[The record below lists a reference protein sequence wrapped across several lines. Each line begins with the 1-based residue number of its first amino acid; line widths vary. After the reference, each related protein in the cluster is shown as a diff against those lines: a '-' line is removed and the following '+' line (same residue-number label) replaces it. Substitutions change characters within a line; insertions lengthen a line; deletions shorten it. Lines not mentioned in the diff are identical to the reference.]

1 MVGIHSQEKFADDIA
16 NYIISRVV
24 GTHPEDEVTNERPSK
39 SFLIGTL
46 AARKERDLEE
56 QVKFDDEGKAASI
69 RASRLKV
76 SVLTSRHELESTP
89 EVTIKVTGNIYY
101 QIKIKNKETS
111 EISSS
116 QTNEESDSKKDKKH
130 QWKRLSFSHLHK
142 LNILLNPEFYV
153 DFSQVQ
159 EIANNDPL
167 IFKPIPDNLWK
178 AKIYVKK
185 TDFNENDYLI
195 SFNYE
200 NESREQ
206 NKLDLD
212 QDQQDS
218 SKTKETEKR
227 FDGFERTLFNCKLE
241 IDVGS
246 LKTEEFRDEYL
257 YESYPQRYYYD
268 FRTVNC
274 QAEWVEDR
282 KKFVTEHF
290 GRFEQENIR
299 PKDSISDLHL
309 TFSNL
314 MSSESAISSLDSFV
328 NEMKIYLEIYKN
340 NIPSNITEDG
350 FQPRIAD
357 RELTWRERKDLIK
370 HFDNLINQVEIG
382 LNLLKSNPNVKEA
395 FLKTNQTFENYY
407 LNQGTSNAGWR
418 LFQIAFFLSNIESV
432 VEKKDLDVVNVLH
445 VDTGGG
451 KSEAYF
457 ALVVFASFYERMT
470 GKNEGVSAIVKF
482 PLRMLSIQQLERISG
497 VIINAE
503 AVRQKYCDMFP
514 GVPFSLGYYV
524 GSSDDFPDLYVKVR
538 NTLYNEKH
546 ELISPAP
553 ISKIISKCPLCSP
566 DSKGNIRLIDDKKGK
581 RIIHN
586 CDRCGGNYYIYQS
599 DREVFRWRP
608 TVVVST
614 VDKWAG
620 LSGQRRIRN
629 LLGGNGSMCPEGHG
643 FIPSGDICEKDKKE
657 DFKCEN
663 IGENKDSHNGP
674 ILSIQDEMH
683 LLREGFGTISA
694 HFEGLIETIVE
705 DISNHKLKHIAMSAT
720 LNGTKKQIE
729 ELYNKNYFVIP
740 GRCPEGSGSPKDFFF
755 EKKEGPKRI
764 IYGLKPNLRDNHYA
778 SLRTLLHFA
787 EFIINAQK
795 DLNLDLNNFSSKY
808 NLNNSS
814 EAQELLNQYLIPLT
828 YHIKKQDA
836 YDMERLK
843 DAVVGDYLKTHFN
856 GSDVKGEVLTG
867 DSSLDQLKEAIDKVR
882 DYVKNY
888 DPKDVNNQGLI
899 FEPIYS
905 TSVVSHGVDLTEL
918 NFMIFQG
925 LPYSTSEYIQA
936 LSRVGRK
943 NLGIVLLWFYPN
955 RVRDDSF
962 YRNFDRYH
970 NSLDHEVRPIPINRS
985 SRLGLQQ
992 TINSMFCAG
1001 IINYLSNKKGR
1012 PLYYKSHVS
1021 ELSLKDQEE
1030 LVAFI
1035 KKTYGKDG
1043 LDINIH
1049 DEVRK
1054 RVDYITR
1061 GNAKE
1066 KDFFPNI
1073 LSKSPET
1080 FFRNQSGMRG
1090 IQKQLV
1096 LEAKP
1101 ENIRILKQL
1110 AALL

>member
-1 MVGIHSQEKFADDIA
+1 MVGIYSQEKFADDIV
-16 NYIISRVV
+16 NYIISRVT
-24 GTHPEDEVTNERPSK
+24 GTHPEDEVINEKPSK

-46 AARKERDLEE
+46 AARKELDLEDE
-56 QVKFDDEGKAASI
+56 IKLDDEGKAASI

-76 SVLTSRHELESTP
+76 SVLIARHEFELNP
-89 EVTIKVTGNIYY
+89 EVTIKATGNVYY
-101 QIKIKNKETS
+101 QIKIKKDDAPKTP
-111 EISSS
+111 SS
-116 QTNEESDSKKDKKH
+116 QNEESDSQRDKKY
-130 QWKRLSFSHLHK
+130 QWKRLSFSHQQK
-142 LNILLNPEFYV
+142 LNILFSPEFYV
-153 DFSQVQ
+153 DFSQVRD
-159 EIANNDPL
+159 IANKDPL
-167 IFKPIPDNLWK
+167 ISKPIPDRLWK
-178 AKIYVKK
+178 AKIHVTK
-185 TDFNENDYLI
+185 TDFNEKDLLI

-200 NESREQ
+200 NESKEQ
-206 NKLDLD
+206 NQQGQDP
-212 QDQQDS
+212 DQQES
-218 SKTKETEKR
+218 SKQKEKEKK

-241 IDVGS
+241 INVGN
-246 LKTEEFRDEYL
+246 LPIKEFCDNYL
-257 YESYPQRYYYD
+257 YEDYEQRYYYD

-274 QAEWVEDR
+274 QAKWIEGR
-282 KKFVTEHF
+282 KQFVTEHF

-299 PKDSISDLHL
+299 PKDSISNLDL
-309 TFSNL
+309 TFFNL
-314 MSSESAISSLDSFV
+314 MSSEGAISSLDGFV
-328 NEMKIYLEIYKN
+328 NEMKKYLETYKN
-340 NIPSNITEDG
+340 NIPPNITEDG
-350 FQPRIAD
+350 FQQRVID
-357 RELTWRERKDLIK
+357 REITWKERINLVK
-370 HFDNLINQVEIG
+370 HFTELINQVEKG
-382 LNLLKSNPNVKEA
+382 LNLIKSNPNVKEA
-395 FLKTNQTFENYY
+395 FLKTNETFENYY
-407 LNQGTSNAGWR
+407 LNQGIPNAGWR
-418 LFQIAFFLSNIESV
+418 LFQIAFFLSSIESV

-457 ALVVFASFYERMT
+457 ALVIFTSFYERMT
-470 GKNEGVSAIVKF
+470 GKKEGVSAIVKF
-482 PLRMLSIQQLERISG
+482 PLRMLSIQQLERISS
-497 VIINAE
+497 IIIHAE
-503 AVRQKYCDMFP
+503 AIRKKYNDVFT
-514 GVPFSLGYYV
+514 GFPFSLGYYV
-524 GSSDDFPDLYVKVR
+524 GSDDDFPDLYDKVR
-538 NTLYNEKH
+538 KNLYDENKN
-546 ELISPAP
+546 LISPAP
-553 ISKIISKCPLCSP
+553 TSKIISKCPLCRP
-566 DSKGNIRLIDDKKGK
+566 DSKGNIRLIDDEKGK
-581 RIIHN
+581 RIIHK
-586 CDRCGGNYYIYQS
+586 CDKCGGEYYIYQS

-620 LSGQRRIRN
+620 LSQQRRARS
-629 LLGGNGSMCPEGHG
+629 LLGGNGSMCLEEHG
-643 FIPSGDICEKDKKE
+643 FIPSGDKCEDKAE
-657 DFKCEN
+657 EEFKCEN
-663 IGENKDSHNGP
+663 IGENKKNYSGP

-705 DISNHKLKHIAMSAT
+705 DTSSHKLKHIAMSAT

-729 ELYNKNYFVIP
+729 ELYNKYYFVIP
-740 GRCPEGSGSPKDFFF
+740 GRCPEGAGSPNDFFF

-795 DLNLDLNNFSSKY
+795 DFNSNPNSFSIKY
-808 NLNNSS
+808 YLKDSS
-814 EAQELLNQYLIPLT
+814 GAQELINQYLIPLT

-836 YDMERLK
+836 YDMGRLK
-843 DAVVGDYLKTHFN
+843 DAVVGDRLKTHFN

-888 DPKDVNNQGLI
+888 DPKVVDNSGLI
-899 FEPIYS
+899 FEPIYA

-1012 PLYYKSHVS
+1012 PLYYKIHVS
-1021 ELSLKDQEE
+1021 ELALKDQEE
-1030 LVAFI
+1030 LVEFI
-1035 KKTYGKDG
+1035 KKTYGEDG

-1049 DEVRK
+1049 DEVQK
-1054 RVDYITR
+1054 RIDYITR

-1066 KDFFPNI
+1066 KHFFPNI
-1073 LSKSPET
+1073 LSKSVEP

-1101 ENIRILKQL
+1101 ENERILKQKE
-1110 AALL
+1110 ALP

>member
-1 MVGIHSQEKFADDIA
+1 MVGIQSQEKFADDIV

-24 GTHPEDEVTNERPSK
+24 GTHPEDEVINERPSK

-56 QVKFDDEGKAASI
+56 QVKLDDEGKAASI

-76 SVLTSRHELESTP
+76 SVLTSRHELESNP
-89 EVTIKVTGNIYY
+89 EVTIKTTGNIYY
-101 QIKIKNKETS
+101 QIKHEKNDASELPTS
-111 EISSS
+111 EDNEKPSS
-116 QTNEESDSKKDKKH
+116 EKEKKH
-130 QWKRLSFSHLHK
+130 QWKRLNFSHIYK
-142 LNILLNPEFYV
+142 LNILLNQEFYV

-159 EIANNDPL
+159 KTANNDPL
-167 IFKPIPDNLWK
+167 ILKPIPANLWK
-178 AKIYVKK
+178 AKISVKT
-185 TDFNENDYLI
+185 TDFNEKDLLI

-200 NESREQ
+200 NESKEQ
-206 NKLDLD
+206 NQQDND
-212 QDQQDS
+212 QDQQDL
-218 SKTKETEKR
+218 SKLKEKGKK

-241 IDVGS
+241 IDVGN
-246 LKTEEFRDEYL
+246 LPIKEFCDEYL
-257 YESYPQRYYYD
+257 YENYKQRYYYD

-274 QAEWVEDR
+274 QAGWVEGR

-299 PKDSISDLHL
+299 PKEGISKLNL
-309 TFSNL
+309 IFSNL
-314 MSSESAISSLDSFV
+314 ISSESAISSLDLFV
-328 NEMKIYLEIYKN
+328 IDMKKYLETYKN
-340 NIPSNITEDG
+340 NIPTNITEDE
-350 FQPRIAD
+350 FQPRVSD
-357 RELTWRERKDLIK
+357 REITWKERQDLIK
-370 HFDNLINQVEIG
+370 QFTDLINSVEIG
-382 LNLLKSNPNVKEA
+382 LNLIKSNPNVKEA
-395 FLKTNQTFENYY
+395 FLKTNETFNNYY
-407 LNQGTSNAGWR
+407 LNQGISNAGWR
-418 LFQIAFFLSNIESV
+418 LFQIAFFLSSIESV

-457 ALVVFASFYERMT
+457 ALVMFTSFYERMT
-470 GKNEGVSAIVKF
+470 GKKEGVSAIVKF

-497 VIINAE
+497 IIIHAE
-503 AVRQKYCDMFP
+503 AVRTKYCDIFP

-524 GSSDDFPDLYVKVR
+524 GSDDDFPDLYVKVR
-538 NTLYNEKH
+538 KNLYDENNN
-546 ELISPAP
+546 LISPAP
-553 ISKIISKCPLCSP
+553 TSKIISKCPLCPP
-566 DSKGNIRLIDDKKGK
+566 DSKGNIILIDDEKGK
-581 RIIHN
+581 RILHK
-586 CDRCGGNYYIYQS
+586 CDKCGGKYYIYQS

-620 LSGQRRIRN
+620 LSSQRRARS
-629 LLGGNGSMCPEGHG
+629 LLGGCGSMCPEGHG
-643 FIPSGDICEKDKKE
+643 FIPSGD
-657 DFKCEN
+657 KCEDKSEEYFQCGN
-663 IGENKDSHNGP
+663 IGENKKSNTGP
-674 ILSIQDEMH
+674 KLSIQDEMH

-705 DISNHKLKHIAMSAT
+705 DNSNHLLKQIAMSAT

-729 ELYNKNYFVIP
+729 ELYNKKYFVIP
-740 GRCPEGSGSPKDFFF
+740 GRCPEGVGSQNDFFF
-755 EKKEGPKRI
+755 EKKDGPKRI

-787 EFIINAQK
+787 EFIIESQK
-795 DLNLDLNNFSSKY
+795 DLNLDSNSFCSKY
-808 NLNNSS
+808 ALAGSS
-814 EAQELLNQYLIPLT
+814 EAQELINQYLIPLT

-836 YDMERLK
+836 YDMGRLK
-843 DAVVGDYLKTHFN
+843 DAVVGDRLISRFN

-867 DSSLDQLKEAIDKVR
+867 DSSLDQLKEAIDKAR
-882 DYVKNY
+882 DFVKNY
-888 DPKDVNNQGLI
+888 DSKAVDKNGLI
-899 FEPIYS
+899 FEPIYA
-905 TSVVSHGVDLTEL
+905 TSVVSHGVDLNEL

-1001 IINYLSNKKGR
+1001 IMNYLSNKKGK
-1012 PLYYKSHVS
+1012 PIYLKSHVS
-1021 ELSLKDQEE
+1021 ELTLTDRKE
-1030 LVAFI
+1030 LVEFI
-1035 KKTYGKDG
+1035 AKTYGKSG
-1043 LDINIH
+1043 LDLNIY
-1049 DEVRK
+1049 DEVEK
-1054 RVDYITR
+1054 RINQIINS
-1061 GNAKE
+1061 NAKE
-1066 KDFFPNI
+1066 KEFFPNI
-1073 LSKSPET
+1073 LTRSGEP

-1096 LEAKP
+1096 LEVNPGDEAM
-1101 ENIRILKQL
+1101 LKQQEK
-1110 AALL
+1110 